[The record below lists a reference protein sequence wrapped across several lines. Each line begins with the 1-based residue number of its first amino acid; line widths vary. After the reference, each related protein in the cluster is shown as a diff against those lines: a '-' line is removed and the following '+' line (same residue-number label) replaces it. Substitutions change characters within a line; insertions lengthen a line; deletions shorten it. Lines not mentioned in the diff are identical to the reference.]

1 MARKTVTLLPQTGT
15 IELDKTGDAVPGD
28 SYYGFTDGIHTV
40 AIYGQDLSGRVKIQG
55 TLEQNPT
62 EDDWFDILFSGLPFR
77 DYTNFTGVE
86 GFTFVANLVY
96 LRASLDRSALG
107 LTNLQTSGYVEKILF
122 LWHVS

>member
-1 MARKTVTLLPQTGT
+1 MARKTVTLLSQTGSL
-15 IELDKTGDAVPGD
+15 ELDKTGEAVPGD

-96 LRASLDRSALG
+96 LRASLDRTALG
-107 LTNLQTSGYVEKILF
+107 LSNLQTSGYVEKIL
-122 LWHVS
+122 LNY

>member
-1 MARKTVTLLPQTGT
+1 MARKTVTLLSQTGSL
-15 IELDKTGDAVPGD
+15 ELDKTGEAVPDD

-40 AIYGQDLSGRVKIQG
+40 AIWGQDLSGRVKIQG
-55 TLEQNPT
+55 TLAQNPT
-62 EDDWFDILFSGLPFR
+62 EDDWFDILFSGLPFG

-107 LTNLQTSGYVEKILF
+107 LTNLQTSGYVEKIL
-122 LWHVS
+122 LNY

>member
-1 MARKTVTLLPQTGT
+1 MARKTVTLLSQTGSL
-15 IELDKTGDAVPGD
+15 ELDKTGDAVRD

-55 TLEQNPT
+55 TLAQNPT

-107 LTNLQTSGYVEKILF
+107 LTNLQTSGYVEKIL
-122 LWHVS
+122 LNY

>member
-1 MARKTVTLLPQTGT
+1 MARKTVTLLSQTGSL
-15 IELDKTGDAVPGD
+15 ELDTTGEAVPGD

-40 AIYGQDLSGRVKIQG
+40 AIYGQGLSGRVKIQG
-55 TLEQNPT
+55 TLAQNPT

-107 LTNLQTSGYVEKILF
+107 LTNLQTSGYVEKIL
-122 LWHVS
+122 LNY

>member
-1 MARKTVTLLPQTGT
+1 MARKTVTLLPQTGSL
-15 IELDKTGDAVPGD
+15 ELDKTGDAVPGD

-107 LTNLQTSGYVEKILF
+107 LTNLQTSGYVEKIL
-122 LWHVS
+122 LNY